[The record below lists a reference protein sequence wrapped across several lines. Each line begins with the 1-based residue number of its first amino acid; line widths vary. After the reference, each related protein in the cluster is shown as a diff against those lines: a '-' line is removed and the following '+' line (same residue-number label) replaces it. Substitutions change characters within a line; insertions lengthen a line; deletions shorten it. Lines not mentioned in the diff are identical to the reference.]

1 MTLTFSYPDVS
12 WHEDFDGHEKV
23 LKAEDPDIGFKAFIA
38 IHNSVNGPARGGC
51 RYWPSYANET
61 EALKDVLRLSKGM
74 TYKTT
79 LADLPFGGGK
89 TVIMGVP
96 GTANPSPAIM
106 HALGHMLNELDG
118 LYETGEDVGTRTSDF
133 KIAGEVTEHVRVR
146 NVERSGHKDLPGGPP
161 LYTAYGIY
169 YGIKSAAK
177 AKFGSDNLKG
187 IKIAVKGLGN
197 VSEPLCKMLYADGA
211 DLMFT
216 DIADHKIGMALLDMP
231 NAKTS
236 TVDDIMFEDVDIY
249 VPCALGGDINDDS
262 IHMIKAKV
270 IAGAANNQ
278 LAKPVHAQMLHER
291 GILYAPDYAINAG
304 GVINVVMIGLTHEQ
318 MLERVKVIGHTL
330 DEIFKRSLAEDKNT
344 AQIADDIVQERLAAA
359 ASNQK
364 KAANGH

>member
-1 MTLTFSYPDVS
+1 MALTFSYPDVS

-38 IHNSVNGPARGGC
+38 IHNSTKGPARGGC
-51 RYWPSYANET
+51 RYWSSYANET

-96 GTANPSPAIM
+96 GTSNPTPEIM

-118 LYETGEDVGTRTSDF
+118 AYETGEDVGTRTSDF

-146 NVERSGHKDLPGGPP
+146 AVERAGQQDLPGGPP

-177 AKFGSDNLKG
+177 AKFGTDTLKD

-216 DIADHKIGMALLDMP
+216 DIADHKIGMALKDMP

-236 TVDDIMFEDVDIY
+236 TVDNIMFEDVDIY
-249 VPCALGGDINDDS
+249 VPCALGGDINDDT
-262 IHMIKAKV
+262 IERIKAKV

-278 LAKPVHAQMLHER
+278 LAKPKHAKMLHDR

-304 GVINVVMIGLTHEQ
+304 GVINVVMIGLNHEQ

-330 DEIFKRSLAEDKNT
+330 DEIFARSNSENT
-344 AQIADDIVQERLAAA
+344 DTATIADMIVQERLAATQ
-359 ASNQK
+359 NTK
-364 KAANGH
+364 KVVNGH